1 MGGVLEVRVMDYEIP
16 EIYQRQREL
25 NIRPIRHAVVGAG
38 GIGAW
43 ISILSAMSGDDV
55 HVFDDDIL
63 EIHNLNRLPFTVS
76 DVGEKKVVVLERML
90 KKMGRKIH
98 GYPVRITS
106 AYQLSLVD
114 PEFVTFAT
122 DRLPNIIPV
131 ITELEKE
138 LGIPFAVV
146 NYDVNRN
153 GVHLTI
159 RFNINPANEFDVDP
173 EQSGYTITPSWVAPP
188 VFIASIV
195 VYQIHRDPTAKY
207 VISGNL
213 GELIPKIKEVRTN
226 E

>member
-1 MGGVLEVRVMDYEIP
+1 LGGVLGVGLMDYEIP

-76 DVGEKKVVVLERML
+76 DVGEKKVVVLEKML
-90 KKMGRKIH
+90 KEMGRKIH

-122 DRLPNIIPV
+122 DRLHAICPV
-131 ITELEKE
+131 ITDVEKE

-146 NYDVNRN
+146 NYD
-153 GVHLTI
+153 GDHLTI
-159 RFNINPANEFDVDP
+159 RFNINPADEFDVDP
-173 EQSGYTITPSWVAPP
+173 EQSGYTITPSWVVPP
-188 VFIASIV
+188 IFIASIV
-195 VYQIHRDPTAKY
+195 VYHIHRFPQHKF
-207 VISGNL
+207 VISGDL
-213 GELIPKIKEVRTN
+213 GKLIIRMKEVRTN